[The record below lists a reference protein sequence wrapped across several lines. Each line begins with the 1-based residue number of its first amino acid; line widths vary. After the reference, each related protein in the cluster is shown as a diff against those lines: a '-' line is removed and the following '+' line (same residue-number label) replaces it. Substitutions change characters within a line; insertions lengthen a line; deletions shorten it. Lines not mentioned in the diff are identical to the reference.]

1 MFSRI
6 LTLRLKPDAIPGLA
20 STIEKQVVPL
30 LKEQEGFREHVF
42 FVRADGSEAT
52 GISFWNCKENADA
65 YARSAYAQV
74 LDALTY
80 AIEGVPQAKS
90 FEVVSSTFKT
100 VVPLVAF

>member
-6 LTLRLKPDAIPGLA
+6 LTLHLKPDAIAELA
-20 STIEKQVVPL
+20 GTVEKQIVPL

-52 GISFWNCKENADA
+52 AISFWNCKENADE
-65 YARSAYAQV
+65 YARSAYAKV

-80 AIEGVPQAKS
+80 AIDGVPRAKS

-100 VVPLVAF
+100 VAPIVAF